1 MENNNIIED
10 LDTSWI
16 EEFEKIDNDY
26 KNYYTEELSF
36 IKIHFIYL
44 NKNND
49 IEKIHQEKTI
59 LKNKGILNKD
69 ELYEII
75 KNNNSINKTRYNL
88 SSILK
93 FIIDIEPIH
102 LKTFLRNNDKN
113 IGNSYLEHVKN
124 IDSIKFNKSIT
135 LFHDLNNL
143 FIFFTEKN
151 NLNKTKKSVNFD
163 LSIKKTKKKLFKD

>member
-113 IGNSYLEHVKN
+113 IGNSYLESIKN